1 MRKLSHAVIPAC
13 GLARV
18 TASVY
23 DALLFDFDGVLA
35 DTELVHYTCWRA
47 ALAPFGME
55 IEWPWYQANCVG
67 IADHVLAP
75 CFGVGD
81 AQALVADKQQR
92 FREALALAPPFLPET
107 AALIRELSALYLMA
121 VVSSSFRTEVTPPL
135 QRAELDRYFA
145 AILCGDD
152 VTRLKP
158 APDPYLKAAEMLGAK
173 RPLVIE
179 DSDAGVASGQAAG
192 FEVVRVSG
200 PARMVEEL
208 RRHLLRRHLARVRG
222 PE

>member
-1 MRKLSHAVIPAC
+1 MGASMVNP
-13 GLARV
+13 
-18 TASVY
+18 SVY

-35 DTELVHYTCWRA
+35 DTELVHYACWRD
-47 ALAPFGME
+47 ALAPLGME

-75 CFGVGD
+75 CFGAGD
-81 AQALVADKQQR
+81 PTALVAEKQQR
-92 FREALALAPPFLPET
+92 FRQALALAPPFLPET
-107 AALIRELSALYLMA
+107 VGLIRELAGVYKMA
-121 VVSSSFRTEVTPPL
+121 VVSSSFRAEVAPPL
-135 QRAELDRYFA
+135 ERAELDGYFA

-179 DSDAGVASGQAAG
+179 DSDAGVAAGEAAG
-192 FEVVRVSG
+192 FAVVRVSG
-200 PARMVEEL
+200 PERMAEEL
-208 RRHLLRRHLARVRG
+208 RRHLHRFA
-222 PE
+222 